1 MLLVVSSFLKTD
13 KDIILILLN
22 YESLYYN
29 ELKSYQGIK
38 LENFPQPEISDN
50 EVLVPLKAFSLNH
63 LDVLVIKG
71 TYAVQI
77 PLPQKSFWS
86 ADR

>member
-1 MLLVVSSFLKTD
+1 MKA
-13 KDIILILLN
+13 
-22 YESLYYN
+22 LYYN